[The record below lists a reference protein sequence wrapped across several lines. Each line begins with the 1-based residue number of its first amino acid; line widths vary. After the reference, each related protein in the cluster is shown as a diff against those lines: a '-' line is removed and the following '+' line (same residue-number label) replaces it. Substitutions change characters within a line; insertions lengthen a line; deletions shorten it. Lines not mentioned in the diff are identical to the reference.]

1 VPPLIRQSGCDGII
15 MVEFGIVLP
24 ARRHSCH
31 RLPGTYPGTV
41 LPPYAA
47 PPSITMPPAIDS
59 VAHDESVAPSLQSVP
74 PSELMKSALNG
85 PESVAAPPDP
95 TPPAPTISRE
105 PSEVPP
111 PAHVAIEREPS
122 SHPSILR
129 PDDAASG
136 TFHGLEGLF
145 VVMDDFDHFV
155 AGNLEQLLKTAYL
168 ITWDAGE
175 AEDLVQ
181 ECLSKVARRWPR
193 VRGMAQPRAYAR
205 RILVNLA
212 LDDAR
217 GRARR
222 RGELDAT
229 AVVDEPARDLLVGLE
244 TRAELIDALARLTPR
259 QRAVL
264 VLRYFN
270 DLTEAQTAE
279 VLGCS
284 PGTVKSNTS
293 RGLARLREVL
303 APIPHPTREL

>member
-1 VPPLIRQSGCDGII
+1 
-15 MVEFGIVLP
+15 M
-24 ARRHSCH
+24 ARC
-31 RLPGTYPGTV
+31 
-41 LPPYAA
+41 
-47 PPSITMPPAIDS
+47 
-59 VAHDESVAPSLQSVP
+59 
-74 PSELMKSALNG
+74 
-85 PESVAAPPDP
+85 
-95 TPPAPTISRE
+95 
-105 PSEVPP
+105 
-111 PAHVAIEREPS
+111 
-122 SHPSILR
+122 
-129 PDDAASG
+129 
-136 TFHGLEGLF
+136 GLYG
-145 VVMDDFDHFV
+145 VMDDFDEFV
-155 AGNLEQLLKTAYL
+155 AGNLEQLLTTAYL

-181 ECLSKVARRWPR
+181 ECVFKVARRWPR

-222 RGELDAT
+222 RGELDGVS
-229 AVVDEPARDLLVGLE
+229 AVTDEAARDLLVGLE
-244 TRAELIDALARLTPR
+244 ARAELLDALARLTPR

-284 PGTVKSNTS
+284 PGTVKSNAS

-303 APIPHPTREL
+303 APIPNPTREL